1 MRGLLMK
8 PGLYATLM
16 KTCSKCG
23 QEKDIEFFFKHTGT
37 SDGHHSWCKACCSI
51 GNKLSRAKAYSTIEG
66 RAYYN
71 SKTGSNLK
79 APQPEGGSRKKSFC
93 ARMGGVKG
101 PMKDENGKPTRKALA
116 LKKWK
121 C

>member
-1 MRGLLMK
+1 MATKKGVSLRKEHKNPEGGL
-8 PGLYATLM
+8 
-16 KTCSKCG
+16 S
-23 QEKDIEFFFKHTGT
+23 
-37 SDGHHSWCKACCSI
+37 
-51 GNKLSRAKAYSTIEG
+51 AKG

-79 APQPEGGSRKKSFC
+79 APQPEGGPRKKSFC